1 PHATHARRRDDKPA
15 LPQLVGNAQL
25 TEGRLLERE
34 RNDGLLDLLEH
45 PILQHWLLA
54 ADLLQ
59 RQFPAAVVE
68 LFEAIKAVPA
78 IAHHLAGLA
87 DIAELLG
94 EFQQPD
100 FRTNDLLFR
109 RHVPV
114 RRGGALR
121 DPDRSVPRPGSRF
134 AVGTRTPLSG

>member
-1 PHATHARRRDDKPA
+1 RRRDDKPA
-15 LPQLVGNAQL
+15 LPQLVGTAQL

-34 RNDGLLDLLEH
+34 RNDGLLDLLGH

-68 LFEAIKAVPA
+68 LFEAIKAVAA

-87 DIAELLG
+87 DIAELFG

-100 FRTNDLLFR
+100 FRTNDFLFR
-109 RHVPV
+109 RH
-114 RRGGALR
+114 GGLQCAGGG
-121 DPDRSVPRPGSRF
+121 PFAPQTAPRPAPARDSPWGP
-134 AVGTRTPLSG
+134 GLSG